1 MKAVLATAIFALILA
16 IPLMLSRRMIRR
28 IPVER
33 SNRRR
38 MNYSDLLYD
47 TEDFLN

>member
-16 IPLMLSRRMIRR
+16 IPLMLSRQKIRQIPIDRHNRLRMDYT
-28 IPVER
+28 
-33 SNRRR
+33 N
-38 MNYSDLLYD
+38 LLYD